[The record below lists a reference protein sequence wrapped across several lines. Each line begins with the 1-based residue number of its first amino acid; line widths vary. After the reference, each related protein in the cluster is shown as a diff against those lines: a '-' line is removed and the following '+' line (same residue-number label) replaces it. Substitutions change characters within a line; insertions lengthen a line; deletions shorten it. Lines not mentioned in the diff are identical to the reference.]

1 MGPIVEGSA
10 ASTALEGVVRI
21 FAVPVPSFD
30 VATAFR
36 THGHLVLRR
45 ARAILRNDA
54 EAEEVL
60 QEVFAGLVARPEQ
73 FQGRSA
79 LTTFLYSATT
89 HRCLNRLRDSRN
101 RARLVD
107 EVVRPATSGTVAP
120 SAEQQTLLRQVLAR
134 VDDELVAPAVHYHVD
149 GMSQAEIGE
158 HLGISRRKVA
168 ELLERFDVAAKKHT
182 EES

>member
-1 MGPIVEGSA
+1 M
-10 ASTALEGVVRI
+10 
-21 FAVPVPSFD
+21 
-30 VATAFR
+30 
-36 THGHLVLRR
+36 RR

-73 FQGRSA
+73 FHGRSA

-89 HRCLNRLRDSRN
+89 HRCLNHLRDSRN
-101 RARLVD
+101 RTRLVD
-107 EVVRPATSGTVAP
+107 EVVRPATTGAAGPT
-120 SAEQQTLLRQVLAR
+120 AENRTLLRQVPSR
-134 VDDELVAPAVHYHVD
+134 VDGELVAPAVHYHVD

-168 ELLERFDVAAKKHT
+168 ELLERFDAAMKKQT
-182 EES
+182 EEP